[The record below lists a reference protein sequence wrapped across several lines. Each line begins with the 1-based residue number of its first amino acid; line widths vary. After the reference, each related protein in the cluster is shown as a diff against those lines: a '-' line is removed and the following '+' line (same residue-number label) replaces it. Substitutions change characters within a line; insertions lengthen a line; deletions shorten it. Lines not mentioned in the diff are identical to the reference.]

1 MGSKIDTKSKLIRQL
16 GDTVDLSSFDFQTG
30 RNIQNPQQSLLHQ
43 QPAIRSTNMQRSII
57 EMLPSSM
64 PPTKHPFEYRCLIV
78 NCLHFFFIRWLQ
90 VHFFSLPLFPFC
102 FVSFLY
108 ASIILFLKFCFR
120 FCLDIS
126 VILNYLLIFSRG
138 MRTDVSLVP
147 PIRQTASI
155 FKQPV
160 TVYKTQDSKSKAD
173 LKHGTLEKPNQ
184 LFWAK
189 RLEVINDTTASAT
202 RITNIMFQ
210 GLRACDVDGVELGP
224 VELPKGL
231 KPVGPNV
238 DEGTLLQSVATS
250 LHVTSQA
257 VTGQQASKAVLQLN
271 PAVFLNPEQP
281 LMHSVNI
288 NEDDIRRQEDRVQVA
303 RRKLQEAL
311 KC

>member
-1 MGSKIDTKSKLIRQL
+1 MNEFT
-16 GDTVDLSSFDFQTG
+16 F
-30 RNIQNPQQSLLHQ
+30 
-43 QPAIRSTNMQRSII
+43 
-57 EMLPSSM
+57 
-64 PPTKHPFEYRCLIV
+64 YRL
-78 NCLHFFFIRWLQ
+78 
-90 VHFFSLPLFPFC
+90 
-102 FVSFLY
+102 
-108 ASIILFLKFCFR
+108 
-120 FCLDIS
+120 
-126 VILNYLLIFSRG
+126 
-138 MRTDVSLVP
+138 
-147 PIRQTASI
+147 
-155 FKQPV
+155 
-160 TVYKTQDSKSKAD
+160 
-173 LKHGTLEKPNQ
+173 
-184 LFWAK
+184 
-189 RLEVINDTTASAT
+189 
-202 RITNIMFQ
+202 Q

-288 NEDDIRRQEDRVQVA
+288 NEDDIKRQEDRVQVA